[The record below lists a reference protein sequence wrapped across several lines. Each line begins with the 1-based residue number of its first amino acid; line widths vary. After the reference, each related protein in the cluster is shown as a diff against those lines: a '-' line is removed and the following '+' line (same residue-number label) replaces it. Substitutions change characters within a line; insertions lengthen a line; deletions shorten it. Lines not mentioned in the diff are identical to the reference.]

1 MSQLTNMLKEHSKK
15 QHLRKEIQEKL
26 KNEAVVAAQ
35 TLSTAVVDHLNAKV
49 AQAYGNQKRLDVEAK
64 RFENNSAALAK
75 QTEQWLFITEGLN
88 YALKEIGDVEN
99 WSQTIEND
107 MKIITETLRR
117 AYGDSGHIQSSETLC
132 FPEAKNLPAVSPSQ
146 TTGSS
151 SGNPASQ

>member
-1 MSQLTNMLKEHSKK
+1 MSQLSNMLKEHTKK
-15 QHLRKEIQEKL
+15 QHLRREIHEKL

-99 WSQTIEND
+99 WSRTIEND

-117 AYGDSGHIQSSETLC
+117 AYES
-132 FPEAKNLPAVSPSQ
+132 KNLPAVSTPNP
-146 TTGSS
+146 TS
-151 SGNPASQ
+151 SGNPASH